1 MKFLKIN
8 GVDVTVRVSDA
19 DEARHALKEL
29 RLARKQTLHEK
40 RGLARALKA
49 AEEREEKP
57 SRGARSR
64 GKASGEVTAA
74 GYVWKSLAAVA
85 RFAAGKPEPVT
96 VADRADAPAPPAS
109 VATLERQIAAATAL
123 AHNIDAVILEIEAR
137 LLKEK
142 ATRR

>member
-8 GVDVTVRVSDA
+8 GVDVSVRVDNA

-40 RGLARALKA
+40 RGLARELKA
-49 AEEREEKP
+49 AEEREARPTKS
-57 SRGARSR
+57 SRRR
-64 GKASGEVTAA
+64 GDASGEVTAA

-85 RFAAGKPEPVT
+85 RFAAGKPEAIAVEP
-96 VADRADAPAPPAS
+96 DAPPPPATA
-109 VATLERQIAAATAL
+109 ATLERQIAAATAL

-142 ATRR
+142 ANKR

>member
-40 RGLARALKA
+40 RGLARELKA

-85 RFAAGKPEPVT
+85 RFAAGKPEPV
-96 VADRADAPAPPAS
+96 ADADDAPPPPAS
-109 VATLERQIAAATAL
+109 AASLERQITAATAL
-123 AHNIDAVILEIEAR
+123 THNIDAVILEIEAR

-142 ATRR
+142 AKKA

>member
-40 RGLARALKA
+40 RELARELKA

-85 RFAAGKPEPVT
+85 RFAAGKPEPV
-96 VADRADAPAPPAS
+96 ADADDAPPPPAS
-109 VATLERQIAAATAL
+109 AASLERQIAAATAL

-142 ATRR
+142 AKKA